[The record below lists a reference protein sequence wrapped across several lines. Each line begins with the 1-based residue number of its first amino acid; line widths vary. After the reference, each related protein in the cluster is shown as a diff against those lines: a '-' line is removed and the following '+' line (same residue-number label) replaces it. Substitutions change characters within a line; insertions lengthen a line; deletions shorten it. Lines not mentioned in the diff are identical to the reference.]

1 MQRDD
6 HKAHRKLERLRMA
19 LAVGEQ
25 DLAAGRFIVLEVDE
39 EILRFFDDLL
49 EQEPTPA
56 ADCRGGR

>member
-1 MQRDD
+1 
-6 HKAHRKLERLRMA
+6 MA